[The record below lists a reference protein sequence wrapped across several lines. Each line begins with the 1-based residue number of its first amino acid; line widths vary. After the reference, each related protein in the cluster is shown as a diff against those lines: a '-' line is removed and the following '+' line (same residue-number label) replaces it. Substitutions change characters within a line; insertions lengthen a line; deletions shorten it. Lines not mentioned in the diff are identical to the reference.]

1 MFKKFVKK
9 IGRGIKKIGK
19 KIGKAFKKVLKP
31 FAKVFN
37 KLGPIGTIAMSM
49 FLPGIGSALAGWGAS
64 MGNVVGTM
72 IKFVGN
78 AINYVSTAPKKIF
91 GTITDALGASWDTL
105 TGGGVSGGWKPGSW
119 FDNFQGRMT
128 DRIKS
133 DGWFGGKSG
142 SWTHFDTTGNILPSG
157 APLTGEGQGSI
168 MQQEGGKLVETLP
181 DGSVGKPLSKANI
194 EVLNSQTTA
203 APAGI
208 TVSDGTSVY
217 DEATKTW
224 KDSVTGTELKL
235 DKAGKPIPLKAGTSA
250 PTSKYPLLSSARSKV
265 GQFKETH
272 SDAIWGAQTGMTA
285 LNTYNTF
292 AGQDE
297 QVIGSNT
304 SSLIDGMS
312 QLSYSQDQGG
322 IVNTTAPVW
331 DMSYMLNPQGAANAW
346 NTNYG
351 FGAGFDP
358 NQTPGYGYT
367 WEEWM
372 RSQGGT
378 FAS

>member
-1 MFKKFVKK
+1 MGKLRKIGKK

-157 APLTGEGQGSI
+157 APLTGDGQGSV

-194 EVLNSQTTA
+194 DVLNSQTSS
-203 APAGI
+203 PAGI
-208 TVSDGTSVY
+208 TVSDGSSIY

-224 KDSVTGTELKL
+224 KDSVTGKELKL
-235 DKAGKPIPLKAGTSA
+235 DTAGQPIPFESGTTGYKG
-250 PTSKYPLLSSARSKV
+250 PFQKV
-265 GQFKETH
+265 KDAYGGFKETNK
-272 SDAIWGAQTGMTA
+272 DAISGMQTGLTMVDA
-285 LNTYNTF
+285 YNTF

-297 QVIGSNT
+297 QVVGSNT

-322 IVNTTAPVW
+322 IVNTTAPIW
-331 DMSYMLNPQGAANAW
+331 DMSYMTNATSAANAW
-346 NTNYG
+346 NSNYG
-351 FGAGFDP
+351 FGSGFDP

-367 WEEWM
+367 WAEWM
-372 RSQGGT
+372 RTQGGS

>member
-1 MFKKFVKK
+1 MFKKFIKK
-9 IGRGIKKIGK
+9 IGKGIKKIGK

-157 APLTGEGQGSI
+157 APLTGDGQGSI

-194 EVLNSQTTA
+194 DVLNSQTSS
-203 APAGI
+203 PAGI
-208 TVSDGTSVY
+208 TVSDGTSIY

-224 KDSVTGTELKL
+224 KDSVTGKELKL
-235 DKAGKPIPLKAGTSA
+235 DKAGKPIPFESGATGYKG
-250 PTSKYPLLSSARSKV
+250 PFQKV
-265 GQFKETH
+265 KDAYGGFKETNK
-272 SDAIWGAQTGMTA
+272 DAISGMQTGLSMVDA
-285 LNTYNTF
+285 YNAF
-292 AGQDE
+292 AGEE
-297 QVIGSNT
+297 QTPLGSG
-304 SSLIDGMS
+304 SSFSFAELTTNP
-312 QLSYSQDQGG
+312 DQG
-322 IVNTTAPVW
+322 NSMMAQTAPVW
-331 DMSYMLNPQGAANAW
+331 DMSYMLNPQAAANAW

-351 FGAGFDP
+351 FGSGFDP

>member
-1 MFKKFVKK
+1 MFKKFIKK

-194 EVLNSQTTA
+194 EVLNSQTSS
-203 APAGI
+203 PAGI
-208 TVSDGTSVY
+208 TVSDGTSMY

-224 KDSVTGTELKL
+224 KDSVTGKELKL
-235 DKAGKPIPLKAGTSA
+235 DKAGKPIPFESGTTGYKG
-250 PTSKYPLLSSARSKV
+250 PFQKV
-265 GQFKETH
+265 KDAYGGFKETNK
-272 SDAIWGAQTGMTA
+272 DAISGMQTGLTMVDA
-285 LNTYNTF
+285 YNTF
-292 AGQDE
+292 AGEE
-297 QVIGSNT
+297 QTPLGSNT

-331 DMSYMLNPQGAANAW
+331 DMSYMLNPQAAANAW
-346 NTNYG
+346 NNNYG
-351 FGAGFDP
+351 FGSGFDP
-358 NQTPGYGYT
+358 SQTPGYGYT